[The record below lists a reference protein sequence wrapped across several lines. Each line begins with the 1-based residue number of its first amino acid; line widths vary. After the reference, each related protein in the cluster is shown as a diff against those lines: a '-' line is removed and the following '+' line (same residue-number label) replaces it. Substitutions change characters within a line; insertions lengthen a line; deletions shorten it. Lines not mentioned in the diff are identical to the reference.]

1 MARYIDLSDK
11 AKAAVQLR
19 DARKVDWDACLADLA
34 KQAEAIKASGA
45 GERKIARRLE
55 SLRIEYASVQR
66 MRHFARTGI
75 NLAHVGLA
83 A

>member
-19 DARKVDWDACLADLA
+19 AARQVDWGACLAELA
-34 KQAEAIKASGA
+34 AQAEDIKASGA

-55 SLRIEYASVQR
+55 GLRIEYASVLR
-66 MRHFARTGI
+66 SRHFAQTGI
-75 NLAHVGLA
+75 NLAHKGLA
-83 A
+83 E